1 MYQTM
6 PYEEQMKMKEGQIR
20 RIMDEAVDG
29 EYLFEGVKASRKNL
43 HIEIRWNSH
52 SEMNIKMVLCRSDF
66 IKGSTY
72 DVLTASDCKLVHEDM
87 NKILVCVL
95 EYFKE
100 RKVSYYKKMQHVGYL
115 RHLLLRR
122 GRYDR
127 RDPCQSCHNNAGRI
141 RLIRTDR
148 TAFTASA

>member
-1 MYQTM
+1 MQYFPACGGCMYQTM

-29 EYLFEGVKASRKNL
+29 EYLFEGVKASPKEFAYRNKMEFSFGDEYKDGPLSLGL
-43 HIEIRWNSH
+43 H
-52 SEMNIKMVLCRSDF
+52 K
-66 IKGSTY
+66 KGSTY

-100 RKVSYYKKMQHVGYL
+100 RKVSYYKRCSMS
-115 RHLLLRR
+115 
-122 GRYDR
+122 D
-127 RDPCQSCHNNAGRI
+127 I
-141 RLIRTDR
+141 
-148 TAFTASA
+148 